1 MSRNDPTD
9 WYQRHGKTVAEQ
21 YEQLDFAEVHNWL
34 LYLLPKPDGSVI
46 LDIGAGSGRDA
57 AWLAERGHEVV
68 AAEPTR
74 ALREEGQHRHPHP
87 RIRWIDDRLPGLKAT
102 ERLGLQFDM
111 ILVSAVWM
119 HLPENQRARAFRKL
133 TALLKPGGLLAI
145 TLRHGPAD
153 PERAM
158 YPVSSEEIERLA
170 RAHDVF
176 IEKWEI
182 GVPDTGGRSAVS
194 WDQMAIRKPDRQDF
208 SAARSVEREQDHED

>member
-1 MSRNDPTD
+1 MSGKDPTD

-21 YEQLDFAEVHNWL
+21 YEQLDFPTVHNWL
-34 LYLLPKPDGSVI
+34 LYLLPKPEGSVI

-74 ALREEGQHRHPHP
+74 AMREEGQRRHPHP

-119 HLPENQRARAFRKL
+119 HLPESQRARAFRKL
-133 TALLKPGGLLAI
+133 TALLNPGGLLAI

-170 RAHDVF
+170 RAYGLRTRKHEHNVLDQ
-176 IEKWEI
+176 
-182 GVPDTGGRSAVS
+182 GGRADIHWTQIALV
-194 WDQMAIRKPDRQDF
+194 KPLME
-208 SAARSVEREQDHED
+208 ERE